1 MTLHADPD
9 DPTMYV
15 RGLLAIE
22 LSPDADFTRDVLSQ
36 ADAGRLAAL
45 LGRDLAALVPEA
57 HGLDLVFAAAHF
69 DPAEVLRAGWPLH
82 QRLEELHR
90 RAPRSGQGPRI
101 IAFGADH
108 DGQVPAPLQADAG
121 LRGGRLRVAPFLLS
135 GPTRAVRPVA
145 DHLEQVL
152 LDTGM
157 AQADTAL
164 LAQEAFGARIEHT
177 RYFTAHDLA
186 AMMAMQYAN
195 LGLAPLWR
203 VIETALFS
211 PDAATEIDA
220 PPEPLLR
227 YDAGE
232 ARIALFSPDA
242 WRRRHAAHAA
252 DADVDPARLER
263 RFEAF
268 EARQRQY
275 AAVLQAHGIDVTFAH
290 CDDPADL

>member
-1 MTLHADPD
+1 MH
-9 DPTMYV
+9 V
-15 RGLLAIE
+15 HGLLAIE
-22 LSPDADFTRDVLSQ
+22 LSPHRDCSRDVLAQ

-57 HGLDLVFAAAHF
+57 RELDLVFAAAHF
-69 DPAEVLRAGWPLH
+69 DPAEVLRVGWPLH
-82 QRLEELHR
+82 RHLEELHR
-90 RAPRSGQGPRI
+90 RAPHAGSGPRI
-101 IAFGADH
+101 IAFGADQ
-108 DGQVPAPLQADAG
+108 DGRVPSPLQADEG
-121 LRGGRLRVAPFLLS
+121 LRGGRLRVSPFVLS
-135 GPTRAVRPVA
+135 GPASVVGPVVVR
-145 DHLEQVL
+145 LEQVL

-164 LAQEAFGARIEHT
+164 LVQEAFGADIEHA

-203 VIETALFS
+203 VIETALLS
-211 PDAATEIDA
+211 PASAAEVDA

-227 YDAGE
+227 YAGGE

-242 WRRRHAAHAA
+242 WRRRYAT
-252 DADVDPARLER
+252 DAEADPARLER

-268 EARQRQY
+268 QARQRQY
-275 AAVLQAHGIDVTFAH
+275 AAVLHAHGIDVTYAH
-290 CDDPADL
+290 CDDPHDL

>member
-1 MTLHADPD
+1 MTLHADPAA
-9 DPTMYV
+9 PPIHV
-15 RGLLAIE
+15 HGLLAIE
-22 LSPDADFTRDVLSQ
+22 LSPEADIARDVLAQ
-36 ADAGRLAAL
+36 ADAGALAAL
-45 LGRDLAALVPEA
+45 LGRDLAALVPDASE
-57 HGLDLVFAAAHF
+57 LDLVFAAAHF

-82 QRLEELHR
+82 RRLEELHQ
-90 RAPRSGQGPRI
+90 RAPRAGQAPRI

-108 DGQVPAPLQADAG
+108 DGRAPAPLVADAA

-135 GPTRAVRPVA
+135 GPASVA
-145 DHLEQVL
+145 RTVAECLEQML

-164 LAQEAFGARIEHT
+164 LAQEAFGARIEHA

-195 LGLAPLWR
+195 LGLAALWG
-203 VIETALFS
+203 VIETTLFS
-211 PDAATEIDA
+211 PEAAAEIDA

-227 YDAGE
+227 YAEGE
-232 ARIALFSPDA
+232 ARIALFPPDA
-242 WRRRHAAHAA
+242 WRRHYAA
-252 DADVDPARLER
+252 DADADPARLER

-275 AAVLQAHGIDVTFAH
+275 AAVLQAHGIDVTYAH